1 MMPNASQLQNK
12 SPLSWHPWVKI
23 KIIFCVLTNLTLFRT
38 LYANLNSKCIHR
50 MLIQIL
56 SINIQCDMYITY
68 IACSYHV
75 IHK

>member
-1 MMPNASQLQNK
+1 MIPNASQLQNK

-23 KIIFCVLTNLTLFRT
+23 FFFGVLTNLTLFRT
-38 LYANLNSKCIHR
+38 LYASLNSKLIHR